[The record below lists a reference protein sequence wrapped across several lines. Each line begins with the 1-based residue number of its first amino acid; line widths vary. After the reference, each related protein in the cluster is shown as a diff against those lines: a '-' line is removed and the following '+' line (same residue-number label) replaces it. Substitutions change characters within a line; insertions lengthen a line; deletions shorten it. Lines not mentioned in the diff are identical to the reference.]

1 MHYSILDF
9 NAVTKH
15 CFYSPADGDKV
26 FCEETLKS
34 FNSWKTAAQ
43 VFVTRY
49 LCNNILDQSNPRHII
64 ACHDRGHDYRT
75 ALFEPYKAKRKTRQA
90 SKVETE
96 QYGYFRDWMKQ
107 LLAAIGATQIAFDG
121 VEADDIIAWLC
132 KKIPDSKSVYTV
144 DADLLQL
151 CEYKNTA
158 VYLKLECHFG
168 DGDYKGIPYRF
179 TSLAKSLLG
188 DVSDEYPGIRGF
200 GPKKLQHLIDTYG
213 LDAVEEL
220 YFIARNQNLD
230 MLIKAVDAHPEDKVI
245 RLIHDNYEEWL
256 LMYNIASLHPELC
269 DDPKANRV
277 LHKRIP
283 SLEKITK
290 LLHQAG
296 LEGFE
301 DECMEIAPKQLLVD
315 SENYEEVKSEM
326 FKHLLESDAVSFDY
340 ETTDKTKV
348 ASFRE
353 ASTQGDGF
361 VDVLSQELTG
371 ASFCYGKYFQ
381 YTIYIP
387 VDHANSNNVDKAVIK
402 EILEFC
408 QNNKI
413 KLVAHNA
420 FFEGVVTKKTFD
432 LSLKDVFD
440 TRIFQRYVNENEEAG
455 LKFLSKHYLDYQ
467 QASYADTVGDKG
479 GMNELTAQEV
489 LQYGLDDALV
499 TAHLYDLLTLLLKLD
514 DQYEFVT
521 RWAVNPTMILQ
532 HSYEHGV
539 NINWALQKRI
549 HQRDIDT
556 VEEGMKELR
565 QILSDNVSGLPTK
578 GCHSLIEAE
587 KDYVLKASKAKFGPE
602 VAKEK
607 LYEWKKKL
615 EASCQYKEYV
625 VEERAVDIPFTA
637 TNLNKV
643 ATFLVLPTVEKH
655 TKKFLNEYLVTTQ
668 FMSMEDDGT
677 DTYKFLS
684 LIHKFV
690 SNKETDEMIE
700 FMKSILQLKPKV
712 TTYGD
717 ELNVG
722 SPVQMQQLF
731 YCKIGV
737 PVRLKGKNVGKNRLA
752 LGITE
757 GSPST
762 DETAINTALAN
773 DVEKGSWQEAALKTL
788 LKVKSANT
796 RISLYHEKYP
806 LWKHTDGKIHPY
818 FTDAGTDTRRPTGGS
833 PNVLQVSKK
842 DKSMRQM
849 FMPPSPDYVVVA
861 IDYNGQELRLL
872 ACESKDPVMIDAY
885 NSPNGEKDLHSVTGS
900 GIAKMRGVKEL
911 SDFYNFDA
919 IRSDAAHP
927 MNKLAAE
934 IRKHAKGCIAAGSP
948 VLTDKGL
955 VPIDFVTLEHKVW
968 DGVEFVTHEG
978 VEYKGEKEVITFE
991 GLTATPDHEVYL
1003 NDGSKVPFADYVS
1016 GTPPRSI
1023 AKVYDIINAGHR
1035 HRFTVSGVIVHNCN
1049 FGLAYGAGAST
1060 LSRNLIVPLDEAK
1073 ELLDGAMSLY
1083 KRIPAWQEETGRFMK
1098 QKGYTLTAFGTK
1110 RHATKDLYR
1119 GSEDM
1124 KARQCRQGTN
1134 ATIQGTAAE
1143 MLRIVLTGIVERD
1156 LINKLRMVFFAPIY
1170 DETVAFVHKDDV
1182 YEYCKN
1188 MHELMQGATP
1198 SHHLVTQQ
1206 PEISIG
1212 ATWGTVHECGRFNE
1226 LGKDGIQ
1233 KFVEIALK
1241 EGEEVWATDM
1251 INS

>member
-49 LCNNILDQSNPRHII
+49 LYNNILDQSNPRHII

-75 ALFEPYKAKRKTRQA
+75 DLFEPYKAKRKTRQA
-90 SKVETE
+90 SQVETE

-296 LEGFE
+296 LE

-413 KLVAHNA
+413 KLVAHNS

-467 QASYADTVGDKG
+467 QDSYADTVGDKG

-643 ATFLVLPTVEKH
+643 ATLLALPTVEKH

-700 FMKSILQLKPKV
+700 FMKSALQLKPKV

-978 VEYKGEKEVITFE
+978 VEYKGEKEVITFD

-1016 GTPPRSI
+1016 GTPPHSI

-1119 GSEDM
+1119 GSDDM

>member
-49 LCNNILDQSNPRHII
+49 LYNNILDQSNPRHII

-90 SKVETE
+90 SQVETE

-158 VYLKLECHFG
+158 VYLKLDCHF
-168 DGDYKGIPYRF
+168 DEGDYKGIPYRF

-296 LEGFE
+296 LE

-326 FKHLLESDAVSFDY
+326 FNHLLESDAVSFDY

-643 ATFLVLPTVEKH
+643 ATLLTLPTVEKH

-700 FMKSILQLKPKV
+700 FMKSTLQLKPKV

-722 SPVQMQQLF
+722 SPAQMQQLF